1 MHSDNAEL
9 ELALPPA
16 LPGDP
21 GLGVY
26 ALTQFVYC
34 PRAGI
39 ITTEQAD
46 PDAEEQPEMRRLDYL
61 PRWSL
66 AEIERRLAELFRA
79 GLMWLGIVG
88 GITAGAMIGLLY
100 WPLPSL
106 LLGLSGIALV
116 AWRIAG
122 NVRQGFTL
130 SMLRHEANE
139 ALPIEPLLPFS
150 EPEPV
155 NWWQLFQAGFVS
167 KPYLDKLSDDSVRL
181 SGKPWRVLQRGTLRI
196 PVWRFCGEGRTV
208 REKHLVRMAALC
220 HLVEVCT
227 GQESPFGI
235 ILWPDSFDGVA
246 IPKSAANLGKV
257 AQALKKA
264 RRVLKELASV
274 RTVPDPPPEHVCA
287 HCPLG
292 SPIRHLPGQ
301 TDTLIAGTPI
311 PVCRARGD
319 DDWIYHS
326 ECGDR
331 FRWLP
336 PHEWAKIK
344 ELEPAV

>member
-9 ELALPPA
+9 EFVLPPA
-16 LPGDP
+16 LSGDP

-39 ITTEQAD
+39 ITSEQAD

-66 AEIERRLAELFRA
+66 VEIERRLAELFRA
-79 GLMWLGIVG
+79 GLMWLGVVG
-88 GITAGAMIGLLY
+88 GITAVSMIGLLY
-100 WPLPSL
+100 RPVPSL
-106 LLGLSGIALV
+106 LLGISGIAIV
-116 AWRIAG
+116 TWRLASNFRG
-122 NVRQGFTL
+122 MFRL
-130 SMLRHEANE
+130 SMLRSEANA
-139 ALPIEPLLPFS
+139 ALPIEPVLPFS
-150 EPEPV
+150 EPQPV

-167 KPYLDKLSDDSVRL
+167 RPYLDKLTDEAIRL
-181 SGKPWRVLQRGTLRI
+181 SGKPWRVLERGSLRI
-196 PVWRFCGEGRTV
+196 PVCRIRGEGRIV
-208 REKHLVRMAALC
+208 RETHLVRMAAYC

-264 RRVLKELASV
+264 RRVLKELASAG
-274 RTVPDPPPEHVCA
+274 TVPDPPPEHVCT
-287 HCPLG
+287 HCHLG
-292 SPIRHLPGQ
+292 KPRRHIPGH
-301 TDTLIAGTPI
+301 TETLIAGAPL
-311 PVCRARGD
+311 PVCRGRGAD
-319 DDWIYHS
+319 GWIYHS

-336 PHEWAKIK
+336 LHEWAD
-344 ELEPAV
+344 ELKLG